1 MKFAKQD
8 GVAKGGDI
16 LALPEEFLQE
26 LRLRNN
32 ISDVISGYV
41 NLRRRGRNMVGLCPF
56 HGEKTPSFT
65 VYPETDS
72 FYCFGCGV
80 GGDVIGFIRRAEN
93 LDYIEAVK
101 LLAQRAGM
109 DMPEDSYDDS
119 MQKLRMRIYEANRE
133 AARFFHAQLYS
144 PTGKSGLDYIR
155 GRQLS
160 ERTIRSFGLGFA
172 PNSWSAL
179 SDYLMKKG
187 FKPTELVQANLAFKN
202 KNGGISDRFRNRVM
216 FPIIDVR
223 GNVIAFGG
231 RIMTDEKPKYL
242 NTSDTVVFKKSNN
255 LFALNKAKNAK
266 SDKLILCE
274 GYMDVIALH
283 QAGFNYAIAT
293 LGTALTPEQA
303 VIIKRYTSTVVI
315 CYDADEAGQKATARA
330 IDILRKEGLNI
341 KVLTIPDGKDPDE
354 YIKRHGQ
361 NGPIKFKNLLEGT
374 GNDLE
379 YRILKLKQSHNL
391 TVPEGKVEFMTEAA
405 KLLSALDNEIERDV
419 YASKLCLEM
428 GVEKAAFD
436 RQVQRYRRNRE
447 KTDKKAEFTKIQ
459 RELTGFNDKVNSQK
473 NGNMRAARAEEA
485 LLAYLIHNPDMVRS
499 VYAELPPEKMVTEF
513 NRKVYSAITQRILS
527 GASAMLID
535 ISSEFSPEE
544 NSRIAAILAKHNV
557 ETATPQ
563 ACREYVSIILE
574 EGEKR
579 SAKEIASESDEDI
592 QAYFNMLKEQQKKKK
607 Q

>member
-1 MKFAKQD
+1 
-8 GVAKGGDI
+8 
-16 LALPEEFLQE
+16 
-26 LRLRNN
+26 
-32 ISDVISGYV
+32 
-41 NLRRRGRNMVGLCPF
+41 MVGLCPF

-80 GGDVIGFIRRAEN
+80 GGDVIGFIRKVEN
-93 LDYIEAVK
+93 LDYIDAVK
-101 LLAQRAGM
+101 LLAQRSGM

-119 MQKLRMRIYEANRE
+119 MQKLRLRIYEANRE

-144 PTGKSGLDYIR
+144 PTGKKGLDYIR

-172 PNSWSAL
+172 PDSWSAL

-187 FKPTELVQANLAFKN
+187 FKANELIQANLAFKN
-202 KNGGISDRFRNRVM
+202 KNGGITDRFRNRVM

-266 SDKLILCE
+266 TDKLILCE

-293 LGTALTPEQA
+293 LGTALTQEQA
-303 VIIKRYTSTVVI
+303 VIIKRYTNTVVI

-330 IDILRKEGLNI
+330 IEILRKEGINI
-341 KVLTIPDGKDPDE
+341 KVLTIPNGKDPDE
-354 YIKRHGQ
+354 YIKLHGE

-379 YRILKLKQSHNL
+379 YRIMKLRQKHNL
-391 TVPEGKVEFMTEAA
+391 NIPEGKVEFMTEVA
-405 KLLSALDNEIERDV
+405 KLLSNLDNDIERDV
-419 YASKLCLEM
+419 YAGKLCLEL
-428 GVEKAAFD
+428 GVEKSAFE
-436 RQVQRYRRNRE
+436 RQVKKYMRRRE
-447 KTDKKAEFTKIQ
+447 KTYNSAELTKIQ

-473 NGNMRAARAEEA
+473 NANMRAARAEEA
-485 LLAYLIHNPDMVRS
+485 LIAYLIHNPDMVRS
-499 VYAELPPEKMVTEF
+499 VYAELPPDKMVTEF
-513 NRKVYSAITQRILS
+513 NRKVYSEITQRILN

-563 ACREYVSIILE
+563 ACKEYVSIILE
-574 EGEKR
+574 EGGKR
-579 SAKEIASESDEDI
+579 SAKEIANESDEDI